1 VAIADA
7 DEAGHKQ
14 AMTTA
19 RYAHLSTDPL
29 RAANEAV
36 GLRIATIMNA
46 ESSLNASPKQ
56 HENIVGL
63 RDSAAGPQYRVSR

>member
-1 VAIADA
+1 VAIADT

-14 AMTTA
+14 AMTRA
-19 RYAHLSTDPL
+19 RYAHLSADPL

-46 ESSLNASPKQ
+46 LSSLNASPKQ
-56 HENIVGL
+56 HENVVAIETSQL
-63 RDSAAGPQYRVSR
+63 DPNTA